1 MLNVAYLPPQFPRTF
16 WGLREVANL
25 YFVESSMKQI
35 KNWVVT
41 TEVEALRKAARK
53 TRHPT
58 RNELMILML
67 YRHGLRVSELC
78 QLQLEQVNLDQA
90 TLFVKRSKAG
100 IDGMHP
106 IAGDELRL
114 LRRYLRERDS
124 ELPWLFL
131 SERRTPLVRSSVNK
145 LLEACGQEAGLPHI
159 NPHMLRHG
167 CGFYMIN
174 NGYDIRAVQ
183 IYLGHASI
191 TNTAIY
197 TRYNEKQFIG
207 MWER

>member
-1 MLNVAYLPPQFPRTF
+1 MER
-16 WGLREVANL
+16 
-25 YFVESSMKQI
+25 I
-35 KNWVVT
+35 KKWVT
-41 TEVEALRKAARK
+41 AKEVEALRKAARK
-53 TRHPT
+53 TRNPA
-58 RNELMILML
+58 RNELVILML

-78 QLQLEQVNLDQA
+78 QIKLEQLDLNTA
-90 TLFVKRSKAG
+90 TIFVKRSKNG

-114 LRRYLRERDS
+114 LRRYLRERES
-124 ELPWLFL
+124 ALPWLFV
-131 SERRTPLVRSSVNK
+131 SERGSPLARSTVNK
-145 LLEACGQEAGLPHI
+145 LLEQCSKSAALPRV

-183 IYLGHASI
+183 IYLGHVSI

-197 TRYNEKQFIG
+197 AQFNEKQFVG
-207 MWER
+207 MWE

>member
-1 MLNVAYLPPQFPRTF
+1 MPFRLPYSSRVFEADEQGTS
-16 WGLREVANL
+16 L
-25 YFVESSMKQI
+25 YFVESSMEKI
-35 KNWVVT
+35 KNWVT
-41 TEVEALRKAARK
+41 AGEVETLRKAARK
-53 TRHPT
+53 TRHPV
-58 RNELMILML
+58 RNELLVLML
-67 YRHGLRVSELC
+67 YRHGLRVSEAC
-78 QLQLEQVNLDQA
+78 QIQLEQVNLEQA

-100 IDGMHP
+100 IDAMHP

-131 SERRTPLVRSSVNK
+131 SERNTPFARSSVNK
-145 LLEACGQEAGLPHI
+145 ILEQCAKDAGLSHV

-183 IYLGHASI
+183 IYLGHVSI
-191 TNTAIY
+191 TNTTIY

-207 MWER
+207 MWNR